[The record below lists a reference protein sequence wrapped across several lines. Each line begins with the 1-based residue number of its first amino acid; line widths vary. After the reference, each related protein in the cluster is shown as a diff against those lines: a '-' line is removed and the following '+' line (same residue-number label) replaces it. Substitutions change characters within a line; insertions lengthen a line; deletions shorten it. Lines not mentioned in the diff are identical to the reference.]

1 MWSGCV
7 IQASIRTFDGD
18 ADVSCGRPMR
28 SLVAVWVRRVGGRGG
43 RRVQGLT
50 WHAVWECSAVVRYRR
65 PVPIF
70 SVEQACGKDI
80 QKNVLTGRLKRT

>member
-7 IQASIRTFDGD
+7 IQASVRTFDGD

-50 WHAVWECSAVVRYRR
+50 WR
-65 PVPIF
+65 PVPMF
-70 SVEQACGKDI
+70 SVEKACGEDI
-80 QKNVLTGRLKRT
+80 QKNVQTSRLKRT